1 MVTLAKREINMDI
14 KVVNLKEKADKIHEL
29 HKYKLIAELN
39 DYQFK
44 LVKAKREFVWHSHP
58 ETDEMFF
65 VVEGRIRLAFRQ
77 EVFELKKG
85 ELIVV
90 PKGVEHQPIC
100 DTECTI
106 MLVEP
111 KGTLNTGN
119 AGGAL
124 TDTDLEWI

>member
-1 MVTLAKREINMDI
+1 M
-14 KVVNLKEKADKIHEL
+14 
-29 HKYKLIAELN
+29 
-39 DYQFK
+39 
-44 LVKAKREFVWHSHP
+44 VKAKREFVWHSHP

-65 VVEGRIRLAFRQ
+65 VVEGRIKLAFRQ

-90 PKGVEHQPIC
+90 PKGVEHKPIC

-124 TDTDLEWI
+124 TDTALEWI

>member
-1 MVTLAKREINMDI
+1 MQMW
-14 KVVNLKEKADKIHEL
+14 VVNLEEKARLIKER

-44 LVKAKREFVWHSHP
+44 LVKAKREFIWHSHE

-65 VVEGRIRLAFRQ
+65 IVEGQMKLATR
-77 EVFELKKG
+77 EKVFELEKG

-90 PKGVEHQPIC
+90 PKGVEHKPIC
-100 DTECTI
+100 DTECI
-106 MLVEP
+106 VMLVEP
-111 KGTLNTGN
+111 SGTLNTGN
-119 AGGAL
+119 AGGPL